1 MIRARLERLLER
13 LWYGGSPLAWL
24 LAPLSLPYCLVASGR
39 RLAYRRGWLAAQAVG
54 VPVVVVGNLT
64 VGGTGKT
71 PLVLWLAR
79 LFGDAG
85 WRVGIVGRGYG
96 GRDTRRPRDVSADS
110 DPRQVGDEAVL
121 LAARS
126 GRPVVVC
133 RDRVAA
139 ARRLVTTHGCDLVL
153 ADDGLQH
160 YRLARTLEIA
170 VVDAQRGLG
179 NRLCLP
185 AGPLREPAARLRGV
199 DFELVNGG
207 QGVGAM
213 QLRVTGVEPVGRA
226 GESARLADF
235 GAGPVHAVAG
245 IGHPGRFFAMLRAEG
260 LSVIE
265 HAFPDHHAYRAA
277 ELDFGDGLPVLMTDK
292 DAVKC
297 RAFDHPGLWSVGV
310 EARPDAGFG
319 PALLARLQ
327 RTRCEE

>member
-1 MIRARLERLLER
+1 MSRARLEGLLHR

-24 LAPLSLPYCLVASGR
+24 LAPLSLPYCLVATAR
-39 RLAYRRGWLAAQAVG
+39 RLAYRRGWLASQTVG
-54 VPVVVVGNLT
+54 VPVVVVGNLS

-71 PLVLWLAR
+71 PLVLWLAQFLGR
-79 LFGDAG
+79 AG
-85 WRVGIVGRGYG
+85 YRVGIVGRGYG
-96 GRDTRRPRDVSADS
+96 GRDTRRPQDVAAGS
-110 DPRQVGDEAVL
+110 DPGRVGDEAVL

-139 ARRLVTTHGCDLVL
+139 ARRLVAAHGCDLVL

-170 VVDAQRGLG
+170 VVDGWRGHG

-185 AGPLREPAARLRGV
+185 AGPLREPVGRLRDV
-199 DFELVNGG
+199 DFEIVNGG
-207 QGVGAM
+207 QGAGAM
-213 QLRVTGVEPVGRA
+213 RLQVTGVEPVGRA
-226 GESARLADF
+226 GETARLADF

-245 IGHPGRFFAMLRAEG
+245 IGHPRRFFALLRAAG

-277 ELDFGDGLPVLMTDK
+277 ELDFGDGLPVLMTGK

-297 RAFDHPGLWSVGV
+297 RAFDQPGLWSVQV
-310 EARPDAGFG
+310 EARPDAGFEA
-319 PALLARLQ
+319 ALLARLQ
-327 RTRCEE
+327 RIRHGE